1 MSPAGAAVDEGILR
15 ALLEDMGGDVEVVKE
30 LIQSYLGEAPRLL
43 AEAKQALAAKDAAT
57 VQRAVHTLKSTS
69 ATFGAMTLA
78 EASKAIEQAAR
89 GGALPAPSGL
99 ESLEA
104 MFAAVKAELVKR
116 L

>member
-1 MSPAGAAVDEGILR
+1 MSAAVDEGILR
-15 ALLEDMGGDVEVVKE
+15 ALLDDMGGDVEVVKE

-43 AEAKQALAAKDAAT
+43 AEARQAVAAKDAPT

-78 EASKAIEQAAR
+78 ETSKAMEAAAR
-89 GGALPAPSGL
+89 GGTIPTATQLD
-99 ESLEA
+99 ELEA
-104 MFAAVKAELVKR
+104 MFAAVKVELVKR